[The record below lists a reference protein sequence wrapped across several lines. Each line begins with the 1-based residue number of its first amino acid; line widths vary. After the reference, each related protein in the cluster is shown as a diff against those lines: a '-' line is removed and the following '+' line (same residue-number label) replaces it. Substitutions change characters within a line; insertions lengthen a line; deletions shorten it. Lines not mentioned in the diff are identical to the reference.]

1 MKNELQQAEL
11 MGANAR
17 INNIKAAAQSVEFMS
32 FLTKLFAENVKVN
45 TIAFLDAFN
54 KGWHTKH
61 NELTNLELQ

>member
-1 MKNELQQAEL
+1 MKNELQQAVQ

-17 INNIKAAAQSVEFMS
+17 INNIKAAAQSVEFMN